1 MAAPALLLPAA
12 LLRAAQETVHATG
25 GVAMPDRYVVIGN
38 PVAHSKSPLIH
49 ARFAAGCGQSMHY
62 DTLLAPLDAFRATV
76 LAFRDGGGRGANVT
90 VPFKLDAFALAD
102 ELTPRAQA
110 AQAVNTLRFDGKYII
125 GDNTDGLGLVRD
137 IVRNAGVPLGGK
149 RVLLMGAGGAARGA
163 LHALLQQAPL
173 QIVIA
178 NRTLAR
184 AQELALQAL
193 QAQSALVSASTFED
207 LASESTLAAL
217 VQPESDGEAAFDV
230 IINATSASLNDNLPA
245 LPDSVV
251 SNHTLAYD
259 MMYGARPTIFMQW
272 AASHGAQVRDGLG
285 MLVEQ
290 AAEAF
295 AFWRGVRPDTQ
306 DVLRDL
312 REALQ

>member
-1 MAAPALLLPAA
+1 MAALTFLLPAA
-12 LLRAAQETVHATG
+12 LVRAAQDPAYASAG
-25 GVAMPDRYVVIGN
+25 GMAVDRYVVIGN
-38 PVAHSKSPLIH
+38 PVAHSKSPVIH
-49 ARFAAGCGQSMHY
+49 ARFAASCGQAMQY

-110 AQAVNTLRFDGKYII
+110 AQAVNTLRFDGGHII

-137 IVRNAGVPLGGK
+137 IVHNAGVPIAGK
-149 RVLLMGAGGAARGA
+149 RILLMGAGGAARGA
-163 LHALLQQAPL
+163 LFALLAQEPA

-184 AQELALQAL
+184 AQELALQA
-193 QAQSALVSASTFED
+193 QSALSTQSTSSAQVSASTFE
-207 LASESTLAAL
+207 AL
-217 VQPESDGEAAFDV
+217 GRPEPDCPFDV
-230 IINATSASLNDNLPA
+230 IINATSASLNDSLPA
-245 LPDSVV
+245 LPESVLDSR
-251 SNHTLAYD
+251 TLAYD
-259 MMYGARPTIFMQW
+259 MMYGAQPTIFMQW

-295 AFWRGVRPDTQ
+295 AFWRGMRPDTD
-306 DVLRDL
+306 DVLLAL